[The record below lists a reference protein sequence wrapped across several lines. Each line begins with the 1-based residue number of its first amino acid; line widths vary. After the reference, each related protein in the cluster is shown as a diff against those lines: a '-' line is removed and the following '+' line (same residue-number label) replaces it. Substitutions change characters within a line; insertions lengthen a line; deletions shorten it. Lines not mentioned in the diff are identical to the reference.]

1 MYKNNIHLTCMNYNY
16 YYYSN
21 KINMENFKEIM
32 KKDDVDFYTI
42 LMSTCINGNYEVAK
56 YVIDKHPELLKKVDY
71 TGHTPLSL
79 ACYYCYN
86 YLHVQNQ
93 MGEQFDNRYN
103 IIKLFVNNR
112 NSNVYHKIIDD
123 RDNKSKKIE
132 DIVLYYY
139 SSKIVKVYKN
149 QIKRIYN
156 LFQKRKAYLYLV
168 LRNTNYF
175 LPDDVIRFIIEEFIY
190 L

>member
-1 MYKNNIHLTCMNYNY
+1 
-16 YYYSN
+16 
-21 KINMENFKEIM
+21 
-32 KKDDVDFYTI
+32 
-42 LMSTCINGNYEVAK
+42 
-56 YVIDKHPELLKKVDY
+56 
-71 TGHTPLSL
+71 
-79 ACYYCYN
+79 
-86 YLHVQNQ
+86 
-93 MGEQFDNRYN
+93 
-103 IIKLFVNNR
+103 
-112 NSNVYHKIIDD
+112 VYHKIIDD